1 MQAGELLVYCPMS
14 AGNREPRAR
23 ARGRD
28 VSTRLRGGH
37 QIEEPRDS
45 GSRLWIPAK
54 ELSGENYQDTNDS
67 SAPHKTNVIEI

>member
-14 AGNREPRAR
+14 AGNKEPRAR
-23 ARGRD
+23 ARERD
-28 VSTRLRGGH
+28 VATGFRGGH

-45 GSRLWIPAK
+45 GSRLWTLAK
-54 ELSGENYQDTNDS
+54 ELSGGNYQDTNDS